1 MLSTTYRSTACPEA
15 QSTKA
20 AGLLRAARPATRHVP
35 FSSATSNSQG
45 SSSRPN
51 EYFGSDGRRKSTIEE
66 ALSPDTKGSLN
77 TAVSGGRQP
86 PWGISWQTNEQSL
99 EWNDDIKQRLLTVC
113 CGMGSKADSLSSL
126 CKLLSDST
134 LVFGTACDCSKAK
147 HHRRSHVTKTGRA
160 ATPVAKSSPENGCHG
175 P

>member
-1 MLSTTYRSTACPEA
+1 MASMLSTTYRLTACPEA

-66 ALSPDTKGSLN
+66 AFSPDTKGSLN
-77 TAVSGGRQP
+77 TAASGGRQP

-99 EWNDDIKQRLLTVC
+99 EWNDDIKRRLLTVC

-126 CKLLSDST
+126 CKLLSDSA
-134 LVFGTACDCSKAK
+134 LVFGTACDC
-147 HHRRSHVTKTGRA
+147 
-160 ATPVAKSSPENGCHG
+160 
-175 P
+175 

>member
-1 MLSTTYRSTACPEA
+1 MLNTTFRLTACPEA

-20 AGLLRAARPATRHVP
+20 AGLVRVARPATRHVQ
-35 FSSATSNSQG
+35 FLSATSNSQG

-66 ALSPDTKGSLN
+66 AFSPDTKGSFS
-77 TAVSGGRQP
+77 TAASGGRQP

-99 EWNDDIKQRLLTVC
+99 EWNDDIKRRLLTVC

-126 CKLLSDST
+126 CKLLSDSA
-134 LVFGTACDCSKAK
+134 LVFGTACDC
-147 HHRRSHVTKTGRA
+147 
-160 ATPVAKSSPENGCHG
+160 
-175 P
+175 